1 MLSVILT
8 ILTVLGRSLLLLL
21 LSAVIL
27 LLVVLFLPITYRIK
41 GERQEGKTRLAVK
54 GSWLFGLLGIRYDY
68 PDPGTLRVRILWK
81 TLKRS
86 ASGEKSARVSKE
98 KENGKDDADGQEET
112 ASSGILEKNGTADGT
127 ASEAPETETDS
138 AGEAVQQ
145 GIAGRISRKTDAV
158 RKKLMGIRDKIGEI
172 SEKLSYY
179 NALLHED
186 DTVALWQHTKRVL
199 GKVLRSIRPRRIRGQ
214 LTFGTGAPDTTG
226 YLFGVYGV
234 FSPAIG
240 PRFQVTPDFTQ
251 KILEGQLDLAGHI
264 TLFILTWN
272 GLRLFLDRKLHRF
285 LRRMKAGRRTDAQ
298 KAQENIAEKGN
309 NTQKE
314 NNTKKE
320 NTTDA

>member
-27 LLVVLFLPITYRIK
+27 LLVVLFLPITYRIR

-68 PDPGTLRVRILWK
+68 PDPGTLRIRILWK

-98 KENGKDDADGQEET
+98 KENGKDTDGQEET
-112 ASSGILEKNGTADGT
+112 ASSGILEKKGAADGT
-127 ASEAPETETDS
+127 ASEVPETETDS
-138 AGEAVQQ
+138 AGETVQQ

-186 DTVALWQHTKRVL
+186 DTVALWQHTKKVL

-285 LRRMKAGRRTDAQ
+285 LRRMKAGRSTDAR

-309 NTQKE
+309 NT
-314 NNTKKE
+314 KKE